1 VLVVKLIIKCRK
13 KHATA
18 GFQSV
23 RRLEFNPAVVESN
36 HRTQLDTGPRDAI
49 AGREGEET
57 AMKRTFSALLL
68 VCLLPALGLTEERV
82 KFPAGVSSKVLGYG
96 HLWAAWKQGFFAREG
111 LDAEVVLMRGTAPA
125 VQALIAGSI
134 YVGLVANDG
143 PIAAVEQGMD
153 LAMVA
158 GASKITHM
166 LIGGKNYKTYEELR
180 GTTIGSSTLTSGTA
194 FVLRRVLKTKGLEYP
209 RDYKLLNV
217 GGSGPA
223 FAALTAGQIS
233 AAMLAVPNA
242 FQAQEAGFNV
252 IGRVADVFPN
262 YLLSAYSVRRSW
274 AEKNRP
280 LVVRFLKAVLRA
292 KKWFEEDKNAATE
305 YLAKEF
311 QLTPSLAEKGLDYYL
326 TNQAWHPE
334 LEIDLDGLKTVVEI
348 YAEQTGMKG
357 PIPSPE
363 KYVDTSYLKQTWKEL
378 GWR

>member
-1 VLVVKLIIKCRK
+1 
-13 KHATA
+13 
-18 GFQSV
+18 
-23 RRLEFNPAVVESN
+23 
-36 HRTQLDTGPRDAI
+36 
-49 AGREGEET
+49 
-57 AMKRTFSALLL
+57 MKRTFSALLL
-68 VCLLPALGLTEERV
+68 VFLLPALGLTQERI

-96 HLWAAWKQGFFAREG
+96 HLWAAWRQGFFAREG
-111 LDAEVVLMRGTAPA
+111 LDVEVVLMRGTAPA

-158 GASKITHM
+158 GSSKITHM
-166 LIGGKNYKTYEELR
+166 IIGGKNYRTYEDLR

-217 GGSGPA
+217 GGTGPA
-223 FAALTAGQIS
+223 FAALSAGQIA

-242 FQAQEAGFNV
+242 FQAEEAGFNV
-252 IGRVADVFPN
+252 IGRAADAFPN
-262 YLLSAYSVRRSW
+262 YLLSAYTVRRRW

-280 LVVRFLKAVLRA
+280 LVVRFLKAVLLA
-292 KKWFEEDKNAATE
+292 KKWFEQDRKAATE

-363 KYVDTSYLKQTWKEL
+363 KYVDMSYLKQTLKEL